1 MNCTVNCFHSY
12 ARVISKFI
20 TLIVYSVFVY
30 IINLFQ
36 PFNSSPIS
44 ALVPFS
50 FQPQWIC
57 NPAMKTMM
65 SSVMKKPS
73 QKGKYTIQFWGVR
86 LDIPGD
92 PSVKVGGG
100 GGRGWW

>member
-1 MNCTVNCFHSY
+1 MYPFLYLSY
-12 ARVISKFI
+12 LKFI

-44 ALVPFS
+44 APVPFS

-57 NPAMKTMM
+57 NPAMMTMIG
-65 SSVMKKPS
+65 SLIKKPN
-73 QKGKYTIQFWGVR
+73 QTIQFWGVK

-92 PSVKVGGG
+92 PSIKGRGGEGGGGVGGG
-100 GGRGWW
+100 GR